1 MFYAVL
7 GLLTL
12 ALVPIVAGIVVA
24 TSRWLAARALGMRG
38 VHFFFG
44 GAVENAEAAA
54 SWRRALV
61 VGAAIF
67 ASYLLPAS
75 LFAAVLLVDGREVPS
90 TVVRVEPQ
98 HPAAEAGLT
107 TGDRV
112 LSVGGRHVATWG
124 ELTEAIRAHTG
135 APVELVVQRATGE
148 AHLMVTP
155 RGAPGRG
162 KIGIVA
168 VPEHEQPGI
177 AFALMEGLRSPA
189 AQLVD
194 HVRSVAKDL
203 GDADDELASGPVG
216 LIRETTPRNPLAN
229 AMRLLAIL
237 FSYAWPLAA
246 MVAVGTVPRRRR
258 PGGSIAARS

>member
-24 TSRWLAARALGMRG
+24 ASRWLAASALGMRG
-38 VHFFFG
+38 VRFFG

-54 SWRRALV
+54 SWRKALV

-75 LFAAVLLVDGREVPS
+75 LFAAALLVDGREVPS
-90 TVVRVEPQ
+90 TVVRVEPD
-98 HPAAEAGLT
+98 HPAAEAGMT

-124 ELTEAIRAHTG
+124 ALAEAIRGHTG
-135 APVELVVQRATGE
+135 APVEIVVQRATGE
-148 AHLMVTP
+148 AHLLVTP
-155 RGAPGRG
+155 SGAPGRG
-162 KIGIVA
+162 KIGIAA
-168 VPEHEQPGI
+168 VPEHEQPGV
-177 AFALMEGLRSPA
+177 ALALMEGLRSPA

-194 HVRSVAKDL
+194 YVRSI
-203 GDADDELASGPVG
+203 ADDELASGPVG
-216 LIRETTPRNPLAN
+216 LIRATPRNPLAN
-229 AMRLLAIL
+229 AMRLLAML
-237 FSYAWPLAA
+237 FSYAWPFAA
-246 MVAVGTVPRRRR
+246 MVAVATVPRRRR
-258 PGGSIAARS
+258 PGGTIAARS